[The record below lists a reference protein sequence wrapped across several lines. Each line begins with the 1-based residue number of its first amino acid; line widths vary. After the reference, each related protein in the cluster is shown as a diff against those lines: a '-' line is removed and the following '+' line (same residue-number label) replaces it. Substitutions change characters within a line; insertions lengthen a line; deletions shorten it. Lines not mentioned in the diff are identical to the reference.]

1 MSFGVCT
8 DACLLF
14 VRCLRSSCT
23 QTASAHTKHLLAHAP
38 ELVVLHTI
46 HTRSGSANTKAFG
59 STNIWSAAM
68 RWSPSDGVWR
78 CERRAFICSVRIEF
92 IRQMSVWPRLM
103 AGHADVGR
111 IQKKKESVDCRH
123 KAMALKEPKNCIRI
137 RRIMYRVASAVRS
150 TNNHK

>member
-14 VRCLRSSCT
+14 VRCLQSSCT

-78 CERRAFICSVRIEF
+78 CERHAFICSVRIEF

-111 IQKKKESVDCRH
+111 IQKKKRICRLSTQGDGAEGAQ
-123 KAMALKEPKNCIRI
+123 KLYPNSKNYVSCCVCCAI
-137 RRIMYRVASAVRS
+137 Y
-150 TNNHK
+150 K